1 MSRIG
6 NWRSMLLNISICP
19 VLSIEASYRKMKLKK
34 CIVGR
39 PGYFDMVNKTKQ
51 KKIKLKKIKKE
62 TKTKTKKTKQNNQ
75 NK

>member
-1 MSRIG
+1 
-6 NWRSMLLNISICP
+6 
-19 VLSIEASYRKMKLKK
+19 MKLKK

-51 KKIKLKKIKKE
+51 KKIKFLKNKKE
-62 TKTKTKKTKQNNQ
+62 TKKTKQNKTIKI